1 LRDKLMVGVSG
12 IRGVV
17 GEGITPEVLVQVT
30 GAFATFLGPGPIVLG
45 RDSRPTGDALR
56 QVVIGALR
64 AAGRDV
70 LDIGIVPTPTVQL
83 EVERHHAAGGLA
95 LTASHNPIPW
105 NALKFVG
112 PDGRFLSP
120 EVARRFLDHAFDALS
135 WPSWEAFGSE
145 RTIDDAMQHHVD
157 RILDLPEVTRDAVA
171 KAGFRVVGDMVHG
184 AGGAIGR
191 RLLESLKADPT
202 FLYEEPTGRFPRE
215 PEPVAENLGEL
226 AALVRRTGADLG
238 FAFDPDV
245 DRLSLVDETGRA
257 IGEECTLPL
266 VADHVLGIQK
276 GAVVTNLSTS
286 ARLEAVAAR
295 HGVTVTRTPVGEANV
310 VQGILDTAA
319 RVGGEGNGGV
329 ILPRLHLGRD
339 APAALGLILSGLAAR
354 GGSLSGWAKTLPELV
369 MIKEKLEIG
378 GDPDW
383 ERLRNDMLGVWGA
396 AREDR
401 RDGLWMAGDG
411 EWVHVRKS
419 GTEPVVRVIAEA
431 GTKDRAETLVRTARN
446 ALTRA

>member
-1 LRDKLMVGVSG
+1 MRDKLMVGVSG
-12 IRGVV
+12 IRGIV
-17 GEGITPEVLVQVT
+17 GEGLTPSVLVQIT
-30 GAFATFLGPGPIVLG
+30 GAFAGFLGPGPIVLG

-56 QVVIGALR
+56 QIVIGALR
-64 AAGRDV
+64 GAGRDV

-95 LTASHNPIPW
+95 LTASHNPIEW

-112 PDGRFLSP
+112 ADGRFLSP
-120 EVARRFLDHAFDALS
+120 EAARRFLSHAFEPLV
-135 WPSWEAFGSE
+135 WPSWDRFGAV
-145 RTIDDAMQHHVD
+145 RTVSDAIDHHVD
-157 RILDLPEVTRDAVA
+157 RILDLPEVNKDSVA
-171 KAGFRVVGDMVHG
+171 RARLRVVVDAVHG
-184 AGGAIGR
+184 AGGPIAR
-191 RLLESLKADPT
+191 QLLDALGADPS

-215 PEPVAENLGEL
+215 PEPIAENLSEL
-226 AALVRRTGADLG
+226 GAEVRKVGADLG
-238 FAFDPDV
+238 VAFDPDV
-245 DRLSLVDETGRA
+245 DRLSLVDESGKA

-295 HGVTVTRTPVGEANV
+295 HGVAVTRTPVGEANV

-319 RVGGEGNGGV
+319 RIGGEGNGGV

-339 APAALGLILSGLAAR
+339 APAAMALVLSGLAAR
-354 GGSLSGWAKTLPELV
+354 GGSLSGWADTLPQLF

-378 GDPDW
+378 GEPDW
-383 ERLRNDMLGVWGA
+383 ERLRKDMLGVWGA

-431 GTKDRAETLVRTARN
+431 GTLARARALVETART
-446 ALTRA
+446 ALTRT

>member
-1 LRDKLMVGVSG
+1 MLGVSG

-17 GEGITPEVLVQVT
+17 GEGLTPTVLAQIT
-30 GAFATFLGPGPIVLG
+30 GAFADFLGPGSVVLG
-45 RDSRPTGDALR
+45 RDSRPTGEALA
-56 QVVIGALR
+56 QVVMGVLR

-95 LTASHNPIPW
+95 LTASHNPIEW

-112 PDGRFLSP
+112 SDGRFLSP
-120 EVARRFLDHAFDALS
+120 EAARRFLSRAFEPRV
-135 WPSWEAFGSE
+135 WPSWDRFGAV
-145 RTIDDAMQHHVD
+145 RTVSDAIDHHVD
-157 RILDLPEVTRDAVA
+157 RILDLPEVSKESVA
-171 KAGFRVVGDMVHG
+171 KARLRVVVDAVHG
-184 AGGAIGR
+184 AGGGIAR
-191 RLLESLKADPT
+191 QLLDALGADQS

-215 PEPVAENLGEL
+215 PEPVAVNLGEL
-226 AALVRRTGADLG
+226 EQEVRKVGADLG
-238 FAFDPDV
+238 VAFDPDV
-245 DRLSLVDETGRA
+245 DRLSLVDESGKA

-286 ARLEAVAAR
+286 GRLETVAAR
-295 HGVTVTRTPVGEANV
+295 HGVAVTRTPVGEANV

-339 APAALGLILSGLAAR
+339 APAALALILSGLAAR
-354 GGSLSGWAKTLPELV
+354 GGSLSGWAKTLPELF

-383 ERLRNDMLGVWGA
+383 EGLRSDMLGVWGA

-431 GTKDRAETLVRTARN
+431 GTLARARALVETART
-446 ALTRA
+446 ALTRT

>member
-1 LRDKLMVGVSG
+1 LNDQLVTGVSG

-17 GEGITPEVLVQVT
+17 GSGLTPAILVQVT
-30 GAFATFLGPGPIVLG
+30 GAFAGFLGPGPIVFG
-45 RDSRPTGDALR
+45 RDSRPTGEALR
-56 QVVIGALR
+56 HVVLGALQ
-64 AAGRDV
+64 AAGRHV

-95 LTASHNPIPW
+95 LTASHNPIQW
-105 NALKFVG
+105 NALKLVG

-120 EVARRFLDHAFDALS
+120 DAARRFLSRAFEPLT
-135 WPSWEAFGSE
+135 WPSWNAFGAVHPVADA
-145 RTIDDAMQHHVD
+145 IDHHID
-157 RILDLPEVTRDAVA
+157 RILDLPEVDRDAVA
-171 KAGFRVVGDMVHG
+171 KARLRVVGDVVHG

-191 RLLESLKADPT
+191 RLLEALNTDPS

-226 AALVRRTGADLG
+226 AAEVRRVGADLG

-266 VADHVLGIQK
+266 AADHVLAVQK
-276 GAVVTNLSTS
+276 GPVVTNLSTS
-286 ARLEAVAAR
+286 LRLEAVAGR
-295 HGVTVTRTPVGEANV
+295 HGVEVTRTPVGEANV

-339 APAALGLILSGLAAR
+339 APAGLALILSGLAAR
-354 GGSLSGWAKTLPELV
+354 GGSLSAWAGTLPDLFMV
-369 MIKEKLEIG
+369 KEKLEIRS
-378 GDPDW
+378 DPDW
-383 ERLRNDMLGVWGA
+383 ERLRSDMLEVWGA

-401 RDGLWMAGDG
+401 RDGLWMAGNG

-431 GTKDRAETLVRTARN
+431 GTEARAKALVEVARA
-446 ALTRA
+446 ALTRT

>member
-1 LRDKLMVGVSG
+1 MLGVSG
-12 IRGVV
+12 IRGIV
-17 GEGITPEVLVQVT
+17 GEGLTPAVLVQIT
-30 GAFATFLGPGPIVLG
+30 GAFAGFLGPGPIVLG

-64 AAGRDV
+64 GAGRDV

-95 LTASHNPIPW
+95 LTASHNPIEW

-120 EVARRFLDHAFDALS
+120 EAAQRFLSRAFEPLV
-135 WPSWEAFGSE
+135 WPSWDRFGTA
-145 RTIDDAMQHHVD
+145 RTVSDAIDHHVL
-157 RILDLPEVTRDAVA
+157 RILDLPEVQKDNVA
-171 KAGFRVVGDMVHG
+171 KARLRVVVDAVHG
-184 AGGAIGR
+184 AGGAIAR
-191 RLLESLKADPT
+191 QLLESLGVDPS

-215 PEPVAENLGEL
+215 PEPVADNLGEL
-226 AALVRRTGADLG
+226 GAEVRKIGADLG
-238 FAFDPDV
+238 AAFDPDV

-257 IGEECTLPL
+257 IGEEFTLPL
-266 VADHVLGIQK
+266 VADHVLGMQK
-276 GAVVTNLSTS
+276 GSVVTNLSTS
-286 ARLEAVAAR
+286 ARLDAVAAR

-310 VQGILDTAA
+310 VQGILDTDA

-339 APAALGLILSGLAAR
+339 APAALALILSGLVAR
-354 GGSLSGWAKTLPELV
+354 GGSLSGWAKTLPELY
-369 MIKEKLEIG
+369 MIKEKLEMG

-383 ERLRNDMLGVWGA
+383 ERLRNDMLGVWGGA

-431 GTKDRAETLVRTARN
+431 GTAARAKTLVEIARA
-446 ALTRA
+446 ALTRT